1 MVVVFSKEKP
11 QHCGNCNER
20 LESICFRCLECGEI
34 VSCPKCNPRGCRE
47 DVDPPSRP
55 WDHLP
60 YSRGNFANRG
70 RSCEALH
77 VSFPRGGFSSR
88 GFMARPNFPPTGP
101 FPGGNRGFGFGP
113 RGFGGFR
120 ACFPASRP
128 VPPSF
133 RPVSVQGG
141 VDDFPE
147 MHDCSFGPFPVR
159 GHPRFPRGF
168 QGRGGVCG
176 RGGFSRGRGGM
187 RPSLKCNE
195 CECNHMSIFPEI
207 VKEND
212 VNLREGASVVDGAE
226 GNIPDNGREINRQNI
241 DDAMGGTDPKPV
253 DKNLE
258 G

>member
-11 QHCGNCNER
+11 QHCGNCNEQ

-47 DVDPPSRP
+47 DEDPPSRP

-60 YSRGNFANRG
+60 CSRGSFANRG

-128 VPPSF
+128 FPPSF
-133 RPVSVQGG
+133 RPVSEQGG

-147 MHDCSFGPFPVR
+147 MHDYSFGPFPVR

-212 VNLREGASVVDGAE
+212 VDLREGASVVDRAE

-241 DDAMGGTDPKPV
+241 DDAIGGTDPKPV